1 MIKVCPNQLMQYAN
15 RESNAIMTIV
25 LARPPLG
32 SLVVRLIT
40 GDAIRI
46 SGVGHLGV
54 AIQSLV
60 RPSSMFQLSF
70 RHTFLGN
77 FKQAPLPA
85 IHGGFHAQYVGF
97 SHC

>member
-1 MIKVCPNQLMQYAN
+1 MQYAN
-15 RESNAIMTIV
+15 RECNAIMTIV

-54 AIQSLV
+54 AIQSL
-60 RPSSMFQLSF
+60 PSCRGLHSVMCIVNTIKDLAHSPVELQYLKPVETRQDFQF
-70 RHTFLGN
+70 
-77 FKQAPLPA
+77 
-85 IHGGFHAQYVGF
+85 
-97 SHC
+97 